1 MTKLYI
7 LFVCRL
13 RKLLEKAVIQ
23 ELTSFPECILRCE
36 GKREKNKMHPENL
49 TSEIEEF
56 AVITEQGS
64 QGEAN
69 EDGGG
74 GEECSRHNSA
84 KKCQISGLI
93 VYKENVYYQWL
104 KWGSVA
110 RTETFLTFLKYPSSQ
125 RYDICL
131 IFLYR
136 MN

>member
-84 KKCQISGLI
+84 KKSNIRINSL
-93 VYKENVYYQWL
+93 
-104 KWGSVA
+104 
-110 RTETFLTFLKYPSSQ
+110 
-125 RYDICL
+125 
-131 IFLYR
+131 
-136 MN
+136 